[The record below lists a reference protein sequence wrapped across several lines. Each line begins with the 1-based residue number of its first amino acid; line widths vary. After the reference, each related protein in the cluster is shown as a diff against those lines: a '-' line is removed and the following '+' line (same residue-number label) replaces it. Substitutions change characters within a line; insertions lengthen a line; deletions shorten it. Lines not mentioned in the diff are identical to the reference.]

1 MRTVKHKSPYYL
13 LASLIVAAAIFVT
26 VSPPMFVDYLESKTF
41 DIRTLL
47 RGERTVRTDIAI
59 VAIDDRT
66 LEQLELNIWTREY
79 MAALVDKL
87 SSMQPKVIGIDYLY
101 QLPEVSKGLASL
113 RELNSAYQ
121 NLNPVDK
128 HFLGRLQA
136 MQQIND
142 VDAALITAVNRAG
155 NVVLAFAPHVFEAM
169 VTARSTP
176 KSQLPAYMP
185 WHAFMLSKPGEVYKP
200 VIAQTALTPFE
211 GLAEVA
217 ASIGHVYSLYDQDGA
232 IRWEP
237 LYVKIA
243 ADIYPSFGLEIA
255 RIFMGLRQQDV
266 KVITGDRIIMGEKID
281 LPTDISGR
289 ILINYPGKRG
299 RFTTYSAID
308 ILEGVIPT
316 AALQD
321 KIVLIGAT
329 ALGTGDIH
337 VTPFTELA
345 GVEKQATVV
354 ENILTLNY
362 MVKEEL
368 TTLLDITAIVC
379 FAFIMALVVPYF
391 GAFASGLFFG
401 FLLILYLG
409 LTQYAFVVHEL
420 WVHVVVPALTLSILY
435 TTLTTYRFFTEER
448 LARQIRHTFS
458 KYTTEKVVKELM
470 DHPELAK
477 LGGARKNITVLF
489 SDVRS
494 FTTFSENHEPEEVVE
509 ALNEFLSAMTE
520 VIMAWDGT
528 LDKFVGDEIMA
539 FWGAPVAQENHAE
552 LAVGCALAMMRRLH
566 ELQSKWQAEGRAVLG
581 IGIGINTGEMVVGN
595 IGSEKMKMDYTVIG
609 DAVNL
614 GARVEALTRN
624 YDTDIIITEFTLSQ
638 IEGVLSG
645 GEKEEIF
652 SHLQVTR
659 LDEVK
664 VKGKENAV
672 VIYAVSEDVH

>member
-1 MRTVKHKSPYYL
+1 MRVVKHKGPYFL
-13 LASLIVAAAIFVT
+13 LASLIVAAAIFATVT
-26 VSPPMFVDYLESKTF
+26 PPMFVDYLESKTF

-47 RGERTVRTDIAI
+47 RGERSVRPDIVI
-59 VAIDDRT
+59 VAIDDKT
-66 LEQLELNIWTREY
+66 LEQFALNIWTREY
-79 MAALVDKL
+79 MAALIDKL
-87 SSMQPKVIGIDYLY
+87 TSMQPKVIGIDYLY
-101 QLPEVSKGLASL
+101 QLPEVSKGLESL
-113 RELNSAYQ
+113 RELNRSYQ
-121 NLNPVDK
+121 SLASVDK
-128 HFLGRLQA
+128 NFLGELQA
-136 MQQIND
+136 MEQINN
-142 VDAALITAVNRAG
+142 VDAALITAVNKAG

-169 VTARSTP
+169 ASIDNKANV
-176 KSQLPAYMP
+176 QLPGYML
-185 WHAFMLSKPGEVYKP
+185 WHAFMLSKPGPAYKP
-200 VIAQTALTPFE
+200 VLAQTALTPFE

-237 LYVKIA
+237 LYVKMG

-255 RIFMGLRQQDV
+255 RMFKDLRPQDV
-266 KVITGDRIIMGEKID
+266 KVITGDRIIMGDKID

-308 ILEGVIPT
+308 ILAGTIPAT
-316 AALQD
+316 ELQG
-321 KIVLIGAT
+321 KIVLVGAT

-354 ENILTLNY
+354 ENILSQNY
-362 MVKEEL
+362 LVKEEL
-368 TTLLDITAIVC
+368 TTLIDIVAIIC

-401 FLLILYLG
+401 FLLIVYLG
-409 LTQYAFVVHEL
+409 LTQYAFVAHDI

-448 LARQIRHTFS
+448 LARQIRNTFS
-458 KYTTEKVVKELM
+458 KYTTEKVVKELI
-470 DHPELAK
+470 DHPEMAK

-566 ELQSKWQAEGRAVLG
+566 ELQIKWRAEGRAVLG
-581 IGIGINTGEMVVGN
+581 IGIGINTGDVVVGN

-624 YDTDIIITEFTLSQ
+624 YDTDIIITEFTLNQ
-638 IEGVLSG
+638 IRELLSKS
-645 GEKEEIF
+645 EKPVIF
-652 SHLQVTR
+652 SHLQVTK

-672 VIYAVSEDVH
+672 VIYALSESE

>member
-1 MRTVKHKSPYYL
+1 MRVVKHKGPYFL
-13 LASLIVAAAIFVT
+13 LASLIVATAIFVT
-26 VSPPMFVDYLESKTF
+26 VTPPMFVDYLESKTF

-47 RGERTVRTDIAI
+47 RGERSVRPDIVI
-59 VAIDDRT
+59 VAIDDKT
-66 LEQLELNIWTREY
+66 LEQFALNVWTRGY
-79 MAALVDKL
+79 MATLIDKL
-87 SSMQPKVIGIDYLY
+87 TSMQPKVIGIDYLY
-101 QLPEVSKGLASL
+101 QLPEVSKGLESL
-113 RELNSAYQ
+113 RELNRSYQ
-121 NLNPVDK
+121 RLASVDK
-128 HFLGRLQA
+128 NFLGELQA
-136 MQQIND
+136 MEQINN
-142 VDAALITAVNRAG
+142 VDASLIAAVNKAG

-169 VTARSTP
+169 ASIDSKANV
-176 KSQLPAYMP
+176 QLPGYMT
-185 WHAFMLSKPGEVYKP
+185 WHAFMLSKPGPAYKP
-200 VIAQTALTPFE
+200 VLAQTALTPFE

-217 ASIGHVYSLYDQDGA
+217 AAIGHVYSLYDQDGA

-237 LYVKIA
+237 LYVKMG

-255 RIFMGLRQQDV
+255 RKFKGLRQQDV

-299 RFTTYSAID
+299 KFTTYSAID
-308 ILEGVIPT
+308 ILADTIPAT
-316 AALQD
+316 ELQG
-321 KIVLIGAT
+321 KIVLVGAT

-354 ENILTLNY
+354 ENILSLNY
-362 MVKEEL
+362 LVKEEL
-368 TTLLDITAIVC
+368 TTLIDIVAIIC

-401 FLLILYLG
+401 FLLIVYLG
-409 LTQYAFVVHEL
+409 LTQYAFVAHNI

-448 LARQIRHTFS
+448 LARQIRNTFS
-458 KYTTEKVVKELM
+458 KYTTEKIVTELI
-470 DHPELAK
+470 DHPEMAK

-539 FWGAPVAQENHAE
+539 FWGAPVAQKNHAE

-566 ELQSKWQAEGRAVLG
+566 ELQIKWRTEGRAVLG

-624 YDTDIIITEFTLSQ
+624 YDTDIIITEFTLNQ
-638 IEGVLSG
+638 IRKLLSRS
-645 GEKEEIF
+645 ENPEIS
-652 SHLQVTR
+652 SHLQVTK

-672 VIYAVSEDVH
+672 VIYALSEIE